1 MLVVK
6 NSGSWQI
13 FFGHLINDDFKLR
26 TFLALHL
33 FPLRFG
39 DGVMFLINVRL
50 QVIVVVKYLVALAA
64 LASLRV
70 IRLFDVLVILS
81 FVYELFSACNAGE
94 VKLALIIEIVLSL
107 RRSKD
112 EIVRPHFKVNTN
124 LGDI

>member
-6 NSGSWQI
+6 KSGSWQI

-39 DGVMFLINVRL
+39 DDVVFLINVRL
-50 QVIVVVKYLVALAA
+50 QVIVVVKYLVALTA
-64 LASLRV
+64 LACLRV
-70 IRLFDVLVILS
+70 ISLFYVLVKLS
-81 FVYELFSACNAGE
+81 LVHELFSACNAGE
-94 VKLALIIEIVLSL
+94 VKLGLIIEIVLSL
-107 RRSKD
+107 RRRKD

>member
-1 MLVVK
+1 
-6 NSGSWQI
+6 
-13 FFGHLINDDFKLR
+13 
-26 TFLALHL
+26 
-33 FPLRFG
+33 
-39 DGVMFLINVRL
+39 MFLINVRL

-81 FVYELFSACNAGE
+81 FVYKLFSASNAGE